1 MTGNKTIV
9 FNISNITHTG
19 DFEMQLSLPELK
31 TGEIN
36 AGLIMKPDGTP
47 DYWLIL
53 APEQSEPAAWQA
65 QMDWAA
71 GLAENGEYS
80 LPDLREL
87 SLLRANAREHFKNDW
102 YWSNTQHASYS
113 AYAWYQHFS
122 TGNQVNWLKGLQLR
136 ARAVRRSVI

>member
-1 MTGNKTIV
+1 
-9 FNISNITHTG
+9 
-19 DFEMQLSLPELK
+19 MQLSLPELK

-102 YWSNTQHASYS
+102 YWSNTQHASLS
-113 AYAWYQHFS
+113 DVAWSQDFRDGYQRGWS
-122 TGNQVNWLKGLQLR
+122 KGLRSR

>member
-1 MTGNKTIV
+1 
-9 FNISNITHTG
+9 
-19 DFEMQLSLPELK
+19 MQLSLPELK

-102 YWSNTQHASYS
+102 YWSNTQHASKS
-113 AYAWYQHFS
+113 GYAWSQDFRNGRQY
-122 TGNQVNWLKGLQLR
+122 GWDKYYRVR

>member
-1 MTGNKTIV
+1 
-9 FNISNITHTG
+9 
-19 DFEMQLSLPELK
+19 MQLSLPELK
-31 TGEIN
+31 EGEIN
-36 AGLIMKPDGTP
+36 AGLIIKQDGTP

-53 APEQSEPAAWQA
+53 AAEQSEPATWQA

-87 SLLRANAREHFKNDW
+87 NLLRANAKEHFEYDL
-102 YWSNTQHASYS
+102 YWSNTQRASYS
-113 AYAWYQHFS
+113 DYAWCHGFYD
-122 TGNQVNWLKGLQLR
+122 GLQDTWFKDDPIR

>member
-1 MTGNKTIV
+1 
-9 FNISNITHTG
+9 
-19 DFEMQLSLPELK
+19 MQLSLPELK

-102 YWSNTQHASYS
+102 YWSNTQHASKS
-113 AYAWYQHFS
+113 GYAWSQRFTNGGQGYWYE
-122 TGNQVNWLKGLQLR
+122 GYRVR